1 MISEQMNF
9 LLQCPFCRGGRAIH
23 PLLLLAV
30 IAGAWLLVGWI
41 RAIFRKGGVSP
52 MNKTGKIVIVA
63 VLIVLVA
70 IVISLKQRSMTNSG
84 AVVGEGPSDSVVDS
98 KTEGPGSV
106 KSETS
111 KRLPRLV
118 DLGADKCIPCK
129 MMAPI
134 LEELKKEYVGVFNV
148 EFIDVWKNPD
158 EAPKYGIKLIPTQ
171 IFFDASGRELFRHEG
186 FFSREDILSKWKEF
200 GVDLSVGQPS
210 FERLEPAQVDNRSK
224 DKICYM
230 CDGDIKPKTLV
241 AVETEKGPVR
251 LCSPHCYF
259 IMYSCLTE
267 DKTDFEKK
275 ITITDWASAKQVA
288 LMDAVYLY
296 GVNVENSRPWI
307 RAFAG
312 RQIASN
318 EQQSGG
324 GSIVGFDDLKQTE
337 LSHRCGFCDRAC
349 YPQDA
354 AAVIA
359 GGIHTYGCCSHC
371 ALGVAARTGLD
382 IEVRE
387 RDQLTGEPIVV
398 KTLDGKVASLEPTT
412 AVAWF
417 GQRRKPDGTWGS
429 AGCFHQGF
437 FVTLENLKKWV
448 EQNPYE
454 TGRMISI
461 SQALANKMKLSPEQI
476 QKACKIGECV
486 PK

>member
-1 MISEQMNF
+1 MNL
-9 LLQCPFCRGGRAIH
+9 LLQCPFCRGGRAVH
-23 PLLLLAV
+23 PLILLAV

-41 RAIFRKGGVSP
+41 RAIFRKEGVSH
-52 MNKTGKIVIVA
+52 MNKVGKILIVIGLIAAVA
-63 VLIVLVA
+63 V
-70 IVISLKQRSMTNSG
+70 VIIIKQQHKADSG
-84 AVVGEGPSDSVVDS
+84 AVVDEGPVKVAAVP
-98 KTEGPGSV
+98 KAEGPGAV
-106 KSETS
+106 RVEALKG
-111 KRLPRLV
+111 LPRMV

-134 LEELKKEYVGVFNV
+134 LEELKSEYEGRLIV
-148 EFIDVWKNPD
+148 EFIDVWKNPA

-171 IFFDASGRELFRHEG
+171 IFYDASGKELFRHEG

-210 FERLEPAQVDNRSK
+210 FERLKPAQVDNRSK

-230 CDGDIKPKTLV
+230 CDGDIEPKTLV
-241 AVETEKGPVR
+241 TVSTEKGPVR
-251 LCSPHCYF
+251 LCSPHCYY

-267 DKTDFEKK
+267 DKTDFGKK
-275 ITITDWASAKQVA
+275 VSVTDWATGEPVVTTEA
-288 LMDAVYLY
+288 MYLY
-296 GVNVENSRPWI
+296 GLDSQTGRPTIKAFTNMI
-307 RAFAG
+307 RPDQATP
-312 RQIASN
+312 
-318 EQQSGG
+318 GG
-324 GSIVGFDDLKQTE
+324 IVIPWQVLQDKE
-337 LSHRCGFCDRAC
+337 LANRCGFCDRAC

-354 AAVIA
+354 SAVIA

-387 RDQLTGEPIVV
+387 RDRLTGEPIVV
-398 KTLDGKVASLEPTT
+398 KTLDGKVASLEPAT

-417 GQRRKPDGTWGS
+417 GQRQKPDDTWGS

-454 TGRMISI
+454 TGRLISI
-461 SQALANKMKLSPEQI
+461 SQALANKMKLSSEQI
-476 QKACKIGECV
+476 QKACKIGECI

>member
-1 MISEQMNF
+1 
-9 LLQCPFCRGGRAIH
+9 
-23 PLLLLAV
+23 
-30 IAGAWLLVGWI
+30 
-41 RAIFRKGGVSP
+41 
-52 MNKTGKIVIVA
+52 MNKAGKIVIVI
-63 VLIVLVA
+63 VLIVAVA
-70 IVISLKQRSMTNSG
+70 VVIILKQEKSSSL
-84 AVVGEGPSDSVVDS
+84 VVENINLNIGSTTQAE
-98 KTEGPGSV
+98 KTEAQ
-106 KSETS
+106 SEAVEQS
-111 KRLPRLV
+111 KALPRLV

-134 LEELKKEYVGVFNV
+134 LEELKSEYEGTLKV

-171 IFFDASGRELFRHEG
+171 IFFDASGKELFRHEG
-186 FFSREDILSKWKEF
+186 FFSREDILSKLKEF
-200 GVDLSVGQPS
+200 GVDLSVSQPS
-210 FERLEPAQVDNRSK
+210 FERLVPAQVDKRGK
-224 DKICYM
+224 DNICYM
-230 CDGDIKPKTLV
+230 CDGDIGPKTLV
-241 AVETEKGPVR
+241 AVSTEKGPVR

-275 ITITDWASAKQVA
+275 VTVTDWASAQRVS

-296 GVNVENSRPWI
+296 GVNVKNGRPWI

-312 RQIASN
+312 HQAAGT
-318 EQQSGG
+318 EQQNG
-324 GSIVGFDDLKQTE
+324 GSSIVEFGDLKRTE
-337 LSHRCGFCDRAC
+337 LSHRCGFCDRSC

-354 AAVIA
+354 TKVIA

-382 IEVRE
+382 IEVHE
-387 RDQLTGEPIVV
+387 RDRLTSEPIVV
-398 KTLDGKVASLEPTT
+398 KTLDGKVASLEPAT

-417 GQRRKPDGTWGS
+417 GLRRKPDGTWGS
-429 AGCFHQGF
+429 ASCFHQGF
-437 FVTLENLKKWV
+437 FVTLKNLKKWV

-454 TGRMISI
+454 TGKLISI